1 VRRGPDE
8 GLSLYR
14 GRREAEAPRRLQ
26 WPATKAPVTH
36 CEEGGG
42 IYDRVKARDRVKEGA
57 SVGVAPW
64 RGRRAAWW
72 PWRSNARGRGG
83 GATSSGEGGRKG
95 RGRGLEGQLGLL
107 VRSGPK
113 GRMALGPF
121 GPKVEGKFFSK

>member
-1 VRRGPDE
+1 VKR
-8 GLSLYR
+8 
-14 GRREAEAPRRLQ
+14 
-26 WPATKAPVTH
+26 
-36 CEEGGG
+36 GGG
-42 IYDRVKARDRVKEGA
+42 IYDRVKAHDRVKEGA

-83 GATSSGEGGRKG
+83 GATGSGEGGRKG

-113 GRMALGPF
+113 GWMALGPS